1 MQTSIITGEI
11 NKVKMLTANL
21 ITKSQNIVKAKGNED
36 SKNILKKNR
45 SSLQKV
51 KTTEKIFKTSSLIP
65 RE

>member
-1 MQTSIITGEI
+1 
-11 NKVKMLTANL
+11 MLTANL
-21 ITKSQNIVKAKGNED
+21 ITKSQKTVKAKGTGD

-51 KTTEKIFKTSSLIP
+51 KTTEKIFRTSFLIP

>member
-1 MQTSIITGEI
+1 MNEE
-11 NKVKMLTANL
+11 KMVTANL
-21 ITKSQNIVKAKGNED
+21 IKKSQNTAKAKGNED